1 MVEKQQ
7 KPLAVRHVDRPEVM
21 ETFLDSLHRIQWDG
35 QSLRVELCV
44 TRSPEPNAP
53 AGAEANRYTACRLVL
68 TPQAV
73 DPARPFPYISNL
85 SLNIGLTVESN
96 PEDTLAGSP
105 LGNEARFVRIKVPP
119 VVREDDPPERMG
131 PGKYVRIGRS
141 AAAVL
146 LGRQHIMP

>member
-7 KPLAVRHVDRPEVM
+7 KPLAVRHVDRPEVV

-68 TPQAV
+68 TPQAAV
-73 DPARPFPYISNL
+73 DLFNGLQQTMTALAQAGVVGQQSAPA
-85 SLNIGLTVESN
+85 V
-96 PEDTLAGSP
+96 A
-105 LGNEARFVRIKVPP
+105 
-119 VVREDDPPERMG
+119 
-131 PGKYVRIGRS
+131 S
-141 AAAVL
+141 AK
-146 LGRQHIMP
+146 PS